1 MPFYFS
7 TLKIYKVMK
16 QTFLAFILLA
26 FVFTSCQN
34 TEEKTGDQNADS
46 LNQALL
52 EQAQKIFKVLPET
65 FEKESNPITEA
76 KVKLGKMLYFD
87 TRLSKDKTQSC
98 NTCHNLA
105 TFGVDNLP
113 TSPGDNGGLGTRN
126 SPTVFNAAIHA
137 SQFWDGREPDVEAQ
151 AGGPVLN
158 PVEMAM
164 PDEASVLKRL
174 AEVEGYVALFAE
186 AFPEEEKSLTYENLK
201 NAIGAFE
208 RTLMTTDR
216 FDQYLGG
223 DMTALNEQE
232 QKGLSTFI
240 TTGCT
245 TCHTGA
251 ALGGDLLMKFGL
263 TAEYAPLTGSKV
275 IDNGKM
281 EETKNEA
288 DKFIFKTQTLRNIEK
303 TQPYFHDGSVADLKQ
318 AIQIMAQTE
327 LGKTLKPEEID
338 DIHAFL
344 LTLTGDISE
353 EKKATPVL
361 F

>member
-1 MPFYFS
+1 
-7 TLKIYKVMK
+7 MK
-16 QTFLAFILLA
+16 QTFLAFIMLA
-26 FVFTSCQN
+26 FLFTSCQN
-34 TEEKTGDQNADS
+34 AEENTGNETVDSLKQMDQN
-46 LNQALL
+46 LL
-52 EQAQKIFKVLPET
+52 VKAQKLFKVLPEV
-65 FEKESNPITEA
+65 FEKEGNPITEA

-98 NTCHNLA
+98 NTCHDLA

-174 AEVEGYVALFAE
+174 SGVEGYVALFAE
-186 AFPEEEKSLTYENLK
+186 AFPDEKKPLTYENIK

-208 RTLMTTDR
+208 RTVMTTDN
-216 FDQYLGG
+216 FDEYLNGKVA
-223 DMTALNEQE
+223 ALSKQE
-232 QKGLSTFI
+232 RKGLDTYI
-240 TTGCT
+240 TVGCA
-245 TCHTGA
+245 TCHAGP

-263 TAEYAPLTGSKV
+263 HTEYAPLTGSKV
-275 IDNGKM
+275 VDNGKM

-288 DKFIFKTQTLRNIEK
+288 DKFIFKSQSLRNIEK
-303 TQPYFHDGSVADLKQ
+303 TQPYFHDGSVTDLKE
-318 AIQIMAQTE
+318 AIQIMAKTE
-327 LGKTLKPEEID
+327 LGKTLSDEELN

-344 LTLTGDISE
+344 LTLTGDISN
-353 EKKATPVL
+353 EKKAVPVL